1 MSSSI
6 AASTVRRRARVPSRW
21 PSATGSPRDIA
32 QRPLPSRM
40 IATQPTG
47 SGGSSG
53 ARGLR
58 NRSSRPTEASDFEDL
73 LLFAFEEVV
82 DLVGVVVRQLL
93 DALFGPVF
101 LVAADLALVHELLQV
116 VHDVSADVPDSD
128 TSVLRHLPRDLDELL
143 AALLGQLWDRQA
155 DDLAVV
161 RRGQAEVG
169 LLDRP
174 LDRRQRARVERLHRQ
189 QPGLR
194 RVDRGQLVERRLGA
208 VVIDLD
214 PVEQSRRGAAR
225 SQGVELVLGG
235 LDGFV
240 HPAGR
245 VVNELVDGHL
255 SAPEFGVET
264 MVPTRSPSTT
274 RRMLPSASAKTWIGR

>member
-6 AASTVRRRARVPSRW
+6 AASTVRRSARVPSRW

-82 DLVGVVVRQLL
+82 DLVGVVVCQLL
-93 DALFGPVF
+93 DALFGPGF
-101 LVAADLALVHELLQV
+101 LVAADLAFVHELLQV
-116 VHDVSADVPDSD
+116 VHDVSADVPDSNA
-128 TSVLRHLPRDLDELL
+128 SVLRHLPRDLDELL
-143 AALLGQLWDRQA
+143 AALLGQL
-155 DDLAVV
+155 
-161 RRGQAEVG
+161 
-169 LLDRP
+169 
-174 LDRRQRARVERLHRQ
+174 
-189 QPGLR
+189 
-194 RVDRGQLVERRLGA
+194 VERRLRA

-214 PVEQSRRGAAR
+214 PVEQCRRGAAR
-225 SQGVELVLGG
+225 SQRVELVLGG

-245 VVNELVDGHL
+245 VVNELVDRHR
-255 SAPEFGVET
+255 SAPEVGVET